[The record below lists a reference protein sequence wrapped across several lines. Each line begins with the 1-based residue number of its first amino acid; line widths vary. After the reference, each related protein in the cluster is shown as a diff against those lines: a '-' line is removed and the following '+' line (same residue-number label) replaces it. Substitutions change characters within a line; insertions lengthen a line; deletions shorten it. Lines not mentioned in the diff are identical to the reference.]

1 MLYIKQITLGIVRKV
16 IESARI
22 AIITT
27 TIIAITTDA
36 TAGAA
41 ITIITSSVFAFAVK
55 QFINLIFNRE
65 SEFQDAMNQMQRI
78 TTVEEQRKL
87 ATLKLQ
93 QIFKIT
99 NIFPNIHNKKN
110 IYGVNESTTMELL
123 LLHKI
128 PVSPVVPLYET

>member
-1 MLYIKQITLGIVRKV
+1 MQNFKNPTMGLVILFLLITYVLCGI
-16 IESARI
+16 
-22 AIITT
+22 
-27 TIIAITTDA
+27 
-36 TAGAA
+36 
-41 ITIITSSVFAFAVK
+41 
-55 QFINLIFNRE
+55 LISGRHEPNAKNYNSGR
-65 SEFQDAMNQMQRI
+65 
-78 TTVEEQRKL
+78 